1 MLFIWNISSELFC
14 VEIIRGL
21 RADMGDIVIKI
32 GEGLDSSE
40 EPSSITGEGLIA
52 HIDEGLW

>member
-1 MLFIWNISSELFC
+1 LFC

-52 HIDEGLW
+52 HIDEGL